1 MQAAAA
7 RFACEQGCASS
18 RGTPQHGSRGFALQH
33 TSAARQ
39 PAAPPGAVAE
49 GVEAASSDG
58 GALRVIDTELRVETE
73 QSYLAV
79 RAVRRKE

>member
-1 MQAAAA
+1 MPRQT
-7 RFACEQGCASS
+7 GLLSS
-18 RGTPQHGSRGFALQH
+18 ADWRSSGYGFAFQH

-49 GVEAASSDG
+49 GVQAAG
-58 GALRVIDTELRVETE
+58 GGGGDSALRVIDTELRVETE

-79 RAVRRKE
+79 CLAHVPLRVV